1 MVNGK
6 PNDYRLFE
14 SRETKNMNDIVEEM
28 LRAMARHSNKDYF
41 MFMVVAT
48 GEIIK
53 LNRMIDDL
61 IEKHDSEIEEAECR
75 GYNEAMSSRKKKKR
89 K

>member
-1 MVNGK
+1 
-6 PNDYRLFE
+6 
-14 SRETKNMNDIVEEM
+14 MNDIVDEM
-28 LRAMARHSNKDYF
+28 LKAMAQQSNKAYF

-61 IEKHDSEIEEAECR
+61 IEKHDSEIEEAEYR
-75 GYNEAMSSRKKKKR
+75 GYDEAMSSLKKKKR

>member
-1 MVNGK
+1 
-6 PNDYRLFE
+6 
-14 SRETKNMNDIVEEM
+14 MNDIVDEM
-28 LRAMARHSNKDYF
+28 LKAMAKQSNKDYF

-61 IEKHDSEIEEAECR
+61 IEIHDSEIVEAECR

>member
-1 MVNGK
+1 
-6 PNDYRLFE
+6 
-14 SRETKNMNDIVEEM
+14 MNDIVEEM

-48 GEIIK
+48 GEIIN
-53 LNRMIDDL
+53 LNRMI
-61 IEKHDSEIEEAECR
+61 EKHNSEIEEAERR
-75 GYNEAMSSRKKKKR
+75 GYDEAMSSRKMSSCKKNKKKKR

>member
-1 MVNGK
+1 
-6 PNDYRLFE
+6 
-14 SRETKNMNDIVEEM
+14 MNDIVEEM

-75 GYNEAMSSRKKKKR
+75 GYNEAMSSRAKKKR